1 MPSFVNPDTEKF
13 DATLL
18 TDYVAFEPTT
28 LGRGI
33 DGDIYEYREGVYV
46 RDENA
51 VTKRVAKA
59 LVAKFSTT
67 VLGQVNAHLLNVD
80 LPVVGLPDL
89 PSGCLPYIVL
99 ENGIYWWRDAK
110 LEAHSPALVAMTKLP
125 ITFDE
130 IAIPYSFLEWLTQV
144 LGDEPEMHRH
154 MWEVIGYLLM
164 TGNPLQKIFLLYGEG
179 GNGKGT
185 MLRVIRSLLGR
196 ANYSSISMHQLVD
209 DRFATSGLYGKTAN
223 ISGDLSSRFLSDP
236 QILKEI
242 TGGDSINASRKFG
255 HSFEFVPYAV
265 PIFAS
270 NEFFRTSD
278 NSIGWR
284 RRWEVIDFVQKVDGA
299 GPFDEQLLFDDA
311 PGIFNYAMEGLRRLM
326 ERGKFAPPTA
336 AREATTRLH
345 DAADPLMLWLDEDE
359 AVFLGVEHMS
369 PTADVYRKYSGWCR
383 RNGYSPLASGPFGL
397 RLKQMGITRTRPRVG
412 SSRTW
417 HYEGIAVTLSTVD

>member
-1 MPSFVNPDTEKF
+1 M
-13 DATLL
+13 
-18 TDYVAFEPTT
+18 
-28 LGRGI
+28 
-33 DGDIYEYREGVYV
+33 
-46 RDENA
+46 
-51 VTKRVAKA
+51 
-59 LVAKFSTT
+59 
-67 VLGQVNAHLLNVD
+67 
-80 LPVVGLPDL
+80 
-89 PSGCLPYIVL
+89 
-99 ENGIYWWRDAK
+99 
-110 LEAHSPALVAMTKLP
+110 
-125 ITFDE
+125 
-130 IAIPYSFLEWLTQV
+130 
-144 LGDEPEMHRH
+144 
-154 MWEVIGYLLM
+154 
-164 TGNPLQKIFLLYGEG
+164 
-179 GNGKGT
+179 
-185 MLRVIRSLLGR
+185 
-196 ANYSSISMHQLVD
+196 
-209 DRFATSGLYGKTAN
+209 
-223 ISGDLSSRFLSDP
+223 
-236 QILKEI
+236 
-242 TGGDSINASRKFG
+242 
-255 HSFEFVPYAV
+255 PYAV

-326 ERGKFAPPTA
+326 ERGKFAPPVA

-359 AVFLGVEHMS
+359 AVFLGAEHMS